1 MRASQDFLNQ
11 LETLLQAYEAEVTKL
26 AKEGILAKNTEKT
39 YLLHSNNF
47 VRWCKNDFIP
57 GAKNKKKI

>member
-1 MRASQDFLNQ
+1 MKASKEFVNQ
-11 LETLLQAYEAEVTKL
+11 LETLFQAYEQEVRERT
-26 AKEGILAKNTEKT
+26 KEGVLAENTEQT

-57 GAKNKKKI
+57 GAKNKKIK